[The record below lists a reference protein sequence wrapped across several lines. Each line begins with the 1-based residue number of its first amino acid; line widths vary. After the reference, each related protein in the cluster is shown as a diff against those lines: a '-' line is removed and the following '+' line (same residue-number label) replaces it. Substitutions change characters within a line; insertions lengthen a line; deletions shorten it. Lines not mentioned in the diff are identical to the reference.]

1 MSALSSESSFSLSL
15 AELLEEEELEEELLL
30 EDSFGEVDEDD
41 SAASSF
47 WNTGSEGIAL
57 LASWEG

>member
-1 MSALSSESSFSLSL
+1 LSFSLSL

-30 EDSFGEVDEDD
+30 EDSFGEVDDED

-47 WNTGSEGIAL
+47 SNTGSEGIAL
-57 LASWEG
+57 LASWEGWHENGVV